1 MGRAGDVLGLDDD
14 VGDEPRDP
22 VEPNELGPLLSVRTC
37 PRTWFHDPTCDPG
50 LLSGGGGGK

>member
-22 VEPNELGPLLSVRTC
+22 VEPNELGPLLSVRT
-37 PRTWFHDPTCDPG
+37 
-50 LLSGGGGGK
+50 